1 MKMRK
6 YITLLAALCIF
17 TTGFSQTCNC
27 ESNFEWV
34 KKTFEENDAG
44 FEYVLERKGQQAYE
58 DHNRRI
64 LSKVRNTQNLQDCSS
79 LLYDWLEFFR
89 SGHISIRLTD
99 IPQQET
105 ALPVQQDFS
114 NWEQFRINL
123 PEFEK
128 YLKKKKDHDL
138 EGIWE
143 TGPYKIA
150 IKKKGNQYIGTI
162 VTSGAETWTKN
173 QVKLKTDENME
184 HVVFYMRDHSA
195 IDSEKIK
202 FLGNNYVQIGNIQLK
217 RSFPVLPA
225 DENVERYLTMLTTT
239 KPYLEQLNRNTLMFR
254 IPSFNQ
260 QSKAAIDSV
269 IQNNRDLILKTEN
282 LIIDIRNGT
291 GGSDSSF
298 RELLP
303 ILYTNP
309 IRTVGV
315 AYRST
320 KLNNQRM
327 LDFINKPE
335 YGLDEEDKKWARAA
349 YENLEKNLG
358 KYMRIN
364 QYDVTLTQLDTVYPY
379 PKNVGIVINRGNG
392 STDEQFLLAAKQSK
406 KVKLFGT
413 TTHGVLDISNM
424 YYIDSPCKEFQ
435 LGYALSKS
443 KRIPDF
449 AIDEI
454 GIQPDFFM
462 DADIPEYDWIDYT
475 DKILNGKP

>member
-1 MKMRK
+1 MRQN
-6 YITLLAALCIF
+6 IALLAALCLF
-17 TTGFSQTCNC
+17 NTAVAQTCDC

-44 FEYVLERKGQQAYE
+44 FEYVLERKGSQAYE
-58 DHNRRI
+58 DHNKRTLEQI
-64 LSKVRNTQNLQDCSS
+64 RNTQNLQDCASV
-79 LLYDWLEFFR
+79 LYDWLEFFR
-89 SGHISIRLTD
+89 SGHISITLTAT
-99 IPQQET
+99 PQQQAT
-105 ALPVQQDFS
+105 VALQQDFS
-114 NWEQFRINL
+114 NWEQFHINL

-128 YLKKKKDHDL
+128 QLKKKKNHDL

-143 TGPYKIA
+143 TEPYKIA
-150 IKKKGNQYIGTI
+150 IRKKDNQYIGAI
-162 VTSGAETWTKN
+162 VSSGAETWTKD
-173 QVKLKTDENME
+173 QVKLKIDENLE
-184 HVVFYMRDHSA
+184 HSVFYMRDHSA
-195 IDSEKIK
+195 VESETIK
-202 FLGNNYVQIGNIQLK
+202 FLGANYIQIGNTILK
-217 RSFPVLPA
+217 RTFPVLPP
-225 DENVERYLTMLTTT
+225 DENVERYLTMLKTK
-239 KPYLEQLNRNTLMFR
+239 KPYMEQLNRSTLMFR

-260 QSKAAIDSV
+260 NSKAAIDSV
-269 IQNNRDLILKTEN
+269 IQNNRELLFRTEN

-298 RELLP
+298 KELLP
-303 ILYTNP
+303 LIYTNP

-327 LDFINKPE
+327 LDFVNNPE
-335 YGLDEEDKKWARAA
+335 YGLDEEDKKWAQAA

-364 QYDVTLTQLDTVYPY
+364 LYDVSLTELDTVYPY
-379 PKNVGIVINRGNG
+379 PKNVGIIINHGNG

-424 YYIDSPCKEFQ
+424 YYVDSPCGEFK

-462 DADIPEYDWIDYT
+462 DADIPEYEWVDYA